1 MQKEL
6 PWELLFVTEDNFEIN
21 SILLYLFSY
30 DLLRADLCDCGRYY
44 LTKPEPYKMNEEV
57 ELIIE
62 ETRDRMQKALDH
74 LEHELAHL
82 RAGRATP
89 VLLDGIMVDYYG
101 VNSPLAQ
108 VSNINTPDARTI
120 LIQPWEKNM
129 LGTIEKAIMAANIGL
144 TPMNNGEVIRISVPP
159 LTEER
164 RHQLVKQVRNEG
176 ENAKISLRLARK
188 WANDELK
195 RMLKEGLPEDIE
207 IDATENV
214 QEMTRDFV
222 AKVDKVMAQKEKDVM
237 TV

>member
-1 MQKEL
+1 
-6 PWELLFVTEDNFEIN
+6 
-21 SILLYLFSY
+21 
-30 DLLRADLCDCGRYY
+30 
-44 LTKPEPYKMNEEV
+44 MNEEI

-62 ETRDRMQKALDH
+62 EARDRMEKALEH
-74 LEHELAHL
+74 LEHELARL

-89 VLLDGIMVDYYG
+89 ALLDGVTVDYYG
-101 VNSPLAQ
+101 VNSPLSQ
-108 VSNINTPDARTI
+108 VSNINTPDPKTI

-144 TPMNNGEVIRISVPP
+144 TPVNNGEVIRINVPP

-176 ENAKISLRLARK
+176 EIAKISVRNTRK

-195 RMLKEGLPEDIE
+195 GLLKEGFPEDLEKNAVEE
-207 IDATENV
+207 I
-214 QEMTRDFV
+214 QQMTHDYTL
-222 AKVDKVMAQKEKDVM
+222 KVDKIMAIKEKDIM

>member
-1 MQKEL
+1 
-6 PWELLFVTEDNFEIN
+6 
-21 SILLYLFSY
+21 
-30 DLLRADLCDCGRYY
+30 
-44 LTKPEPYKMNEEV
+44 MNEEV
-57 ELIIE
+57 ELVIE
-62 ETRDRMQKALDH
+62 ETKERMQKALEH

-89 VLLDGIMVDYYG
+89 VLLDGITVDYYG

-108 VSNINTPDARTI
+108 VSNINTPDAKTI
-120 LIQPWEKNM
+120 LIQPWEKNI

-144 TPMNNGEVIRISVPP
+144 TPINNGEVIRINIPP

-176 ENAKISLRLARK
+176 EIAKISLRNARK

-207 IDATENV
+207 KDATESV
-214 QEMTRDFV
+214 QVMTHDYS
-222 AKVDKVMAQKEKDVM
+222 AKVDKVMALKEKDVM

>member
-1 MQKEL
+1 
-6 PWELLFVTEDNFEIN
+6 
-21 SILLYLFSY
+21 
-30 DLLRADLCDCGRYY
+30 
-44 LTKPEPYKMNEEV
+44 MNEEV

-62 ETRDRMQKALDH
+62 ETKDRMQKAVEH

-89 VLLDGIMVDYYG
+89 ALLDGITVDYYG
-101 VNSPLAQ
+101 VHSPLSQ
-108 VSNINTPDARTI
+108 VSNINTPDPKTI
-120 LIQPWEKNM
+120 LIQPWEKTM

-144 TPMNNGEVIRISVPP
+144 TPVNNGEVIRINIPP

-176 ENAKISLRLARK
+176 ETAKISIRAARK

-195 RMLKEGLPEDIE
+195 QLLKDGLPEDTE
-207 IDATENV
+207 KDAVEEV
-214 QEMTRDFV
+214 QLMTNDFNT
-222 AKVDKVMAQKEKDVM
+222 KVDKVMALKEKDVM